1 MTDSAQQRCG
11 ETDSIAE
18 PRATGSIPEVTCG
31 STAATGRLAGDTLDA
46 LPGPDGRFTR
56 PGFQPSSQGRPS
68 GRNGG
73 RPCERRLCERRLCE
87 RRPIADASPS
97 PSASPQ
103 PDGPTGLVLTSPH
116 RVHRRGGPRTHRAPV
131 AATPGARRQ
140 KPPTGCCRRASTR
153 SWPSART
160 RTPSRST
167 HRTFPRSRSPTRS
180 PNRSPTPH
188 VTDLPAT
195 GRGTA
200 RRALL
205 HPWRPASAS
214 CRPSTRPTR
223 FWPDPAARADTRFLA
238 SPDYVGQHSFPD
250 VFRLPTDR
258 PADAVAGV
266 LTAFRRAPTC
276 PRPVSRTPSRSASV
290 RTAVPPAPSC
300 PSCPA
305 PPSAAGV
312 SRSSWRRS
320 PVTGRR
326 PTTRHHR
333 GLNRQARL
341 PPARRTEGDVGW
353 RDAAPGAGVT
363 RATTERDLRE
373 ALRARTGSGAAAG
386 PARRD
391 AERAVPPHRRGGTCP
406 WPRPWGRPAASRP
419 ARSID
424 GDLAPHRRHH

>member
-205 HPWRPASAS
+205 HPLAAGFGVVPTFDPADTLLARSRRPGRHALPREPGLRRSALLPRRLPPSHRPA
-214 CRPSTRPTR
+214 
-223 FWPDPAARADTRFLA
+223 
-238 SPDYVGQHSFPD
+238 
-250 VFRLPTDR
+250 
-258 PADAVAGV
+258 
-266 LTAFRRAPTC
+266 RR
-276 PRPVSRTPSRSASV
+276 R
-290 RTAVPPAPSC
+290 
-300 PSCPA
+300 
-305 PPSAAGV
+305 G
-312 SRSSWRRS
+312 RRS
-320 PVTGRR
+320 PHRLPARTDLPKAGVPDAVPIRVRENGRPTGAVVPVVPGAAVGGRCVPFLLAPVTG
-326 PTTRHHR
+326 HR
-333 GLNRQARL
+333 S
-341 PPARRTEGDVGW
+341 PAD
-353 RDAAPGAGVT
+353 DAAP
-363 RATTERDLRE
+363 
-373 ALRARTGSGAAAG
+373 
-386 PARRD
+386 
-391 AERAVPPHRRGGTCP
+391 P
-406 WPRPWGRPAASRP
+406 WP
-419 ARSID
+419 
-424 GDLAPHRRHH
+424 